1 MAATD
6 GTARRY
12 LALLARAKDQ
22 TGTPEGDTC
31 AAMAAAMLAACLTL
45 ADVVGAMPTVWQEY
59 RYADAWQRDLLVRI
73 AEYLGLVPK
82 AYVKS
87 RKKVILIEADAPTHA
102 AIGQTFAVLSKRMQ
116 TVLSYAFA
124 GFQAGAL
131 PIKRAPR
138 EDADGERDDPDPDLI
153 ELAMAAKEF
162 GRGSRPRKAL
172 SMAGMRQTGDG

>member
-22 TGTPEGDTC
+22 AGTPEGDTC
-31 AAMAAAMLAACLTL
+31 ASMAAAMLAACPTL
-45 ADVVGAMPTVWQEY
+45 ADIDGAMPTTWQEY
-59 RYADAWQRDLLVRI
+59 RYADPWQRDLLVRI
-73 AEYLGLVPK
+73 AEYLSLVPK
-82 AYVKS
+82 GYVKS

-131 PIKRAPR
+131 PIKRVPR
-138 EDADGERDDPDPDLI
+138 EDAGDDRDEPDPDLM
-153 ELAMAAKEF
+153 ELAMAAKAF
-162 GRGSRPRKAL
+162 GRDSQPRKAL
-172 SMAGMRQTGDG
+172 RS